1 MAAKERYCYQILKS
15 HSVVVDFDGQPHLTK
30 VPGIVEGE
38 TFKQWKMRVLGPD
51 VENVVIY
58 GPYEPTPQ
66 TRMHN
71 VRAVN
76 SASNVERMF
85 RAFGKI
91 KDNKKQK
98 AIDNAIADTTARF
111 SVVPR
116 ETLEDLIA
124 EKKHSLK
131 PSVQDFFNR
140 FIESNSKSEEN
151 ISIEKLLNELIDNY
165 NKVAKIFREKNVTK

>member
-76 SASNVERMF
+76 SVSNVERMF

-91 KDNKKQK
+91 KDNKKKK
-98 AIDNAIADTTARF
+98 AIDHAIADTTARF

-124 EKKHSLK
+124 EKKHSLE

-140 FIESNSKSEEN
+140 FIESNNKSEEN

-165 NKVAKIFREKNVTK
+165 NKVAKIFREKNITK